1 MKRTIITISREYGS
15 GGRLI
20 GKKLAELLEIP
31 FYDRELIALAAK
43 KSGLRE
49 EIFEHADERT
59 SGSFLYS
66 IALGMC
72 PSAIPLDNL
81 DNMPLSDRAFF
92 IQSDVIRDIA
102 KQGSC
107 VIVGRCADY
116 ILREDPD
123 AVHVFIHA
131 PIEARVERATTLYA
145 LEAHKARAAVQRM
158 DKRRS
163 AYHEYY
169 AGERFGDADLYDLS
183 FDSSKLD
190 IDRCAQLIRLYVG
203 LRAGE

>member
-66 IALGMC
+66 IAMGMY
-72 PSAIPLDNL
+72 PTAVPLDGRE
-81 DNMPLSDRAFF
+81 NMPLNDRAFF

-116 ILREDPD
+116 ILRDDPD
-123 AVHVFIHA
+123 AIHVFIHA
-131 PIEARVERATTLYA
+131 PIEARVARAVSLYG
-145 LEAHKARAAVQRM
+145 LEANKARNAVQRM

-169 AGERFGDADLYDLS
+169 AGERFGDAALYDLS
-183 FDSSKLD
+183 FNSEKLD
-190 IDRCAQLIRLYVG
+190 IDRCAQLIRQYAE
-203 LRAGE
+203 LRAAQ